1 MRSGLWAHCGG
12 RRGSPLCLNALGFC
26 LDCGRKPG
34 TKVSL
39 GKGENPEALDV
50 LFLGFLRLQIHYGL
64 FQAKPRDM
72 LGLSEE
78 LHLALSL
85 ARFLDE

>member
-1 MRSGLWAHCGG
+1 M
-12 RRGSPLCLNALGFC
+12 
-26 LDCGRKPG
+26 
-34 TKVSL
+34 SL